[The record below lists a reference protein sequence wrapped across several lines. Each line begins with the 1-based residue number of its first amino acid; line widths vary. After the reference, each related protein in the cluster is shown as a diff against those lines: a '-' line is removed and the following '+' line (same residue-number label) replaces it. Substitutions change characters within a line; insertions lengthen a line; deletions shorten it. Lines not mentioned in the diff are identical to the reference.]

1 MPLMDEF
8 REERE
13 QIKKAPFPQKV
24 QYFKDYY
31 LLPTIFIVF
40 VSVVMILLLR
50 STIFRHPE
58 SLSVTMINFMAEDSA
73 EENVKKAFEKQ
84 ALKSKKDYIA
94 IDSNTYIAADTEE
107 SELIK
112 YGYEDEQKLLSLVMS
127 GSLDFV
133 VSGQDVI
140 ERYIAQDWFDD
151 LRTILDPDLVKSLD
165 GEGKLLYAGN
175 VPIAVCVD
183 DSSLLTSNYTYKG
196 KEGVSLYAAF
206 PANSQRRELAAEFLL
221 FLMGK

>member
-40 VSVVMILLLR
+40 VSVVGILLLR

-73 EENVKKAFEKQ
+73 EENIKKAFEKK

-127 GSLDFV
+127 GSLDLV

-140 ERYIAQDWFDD
+140 ERYIEQDWFDD

-175 VPIAVCVD
+175 VPVAVCVD

-196 KEGVSLYAAF
+196 KESVSLYAAF
-206 PANSQRRELAAEFLL
+206 PANSKRRELAAEFLL

>member
-1 MPLMDEF
+1 M
-8 REERE
+8 
-13 QIKKAPFPQKV
+13 
-24 QYFKDYY
+24 
-31 LLPTIFIVF
+31 F
-40 VSVVMILLLR
+40 VSVVGILLLR

-73 EENVKKAFEKQ
+73 EENVKKAFEKK

-127 GSLDFV
+127 GSLDLV

-140 ERYIAQDWFDD
+140 EQDWFDD
-151 LRTILDPDLVKSLD
+151 LRTILDPDFVKSLD

-175 VPIAVCVD
+175 VPVAVCVD

-206 PANSQRRELAAEFLL
+206 PANSQRRELAAKFLL

>member
-73 EENVKKAFEKQ
+73 EENVKKAFEKK

-127 GSLDFV
+127 GSLDLV

-140 ERYIAQDWFDD
+140 ERYIEQDWFDD
-151 LRTILDPDLVKSLD
+151 LRTILDPDFVKSLD

-175 VPIAVCVD
+175 VPVAVCVD

-206 PANSQRRELAAEFLL
+206 PANSKRRELAAEFLL